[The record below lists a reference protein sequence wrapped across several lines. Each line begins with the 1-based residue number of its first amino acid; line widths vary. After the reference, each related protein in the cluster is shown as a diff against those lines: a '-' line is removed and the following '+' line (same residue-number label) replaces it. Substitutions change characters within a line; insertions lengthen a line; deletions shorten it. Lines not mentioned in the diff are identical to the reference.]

1 MGQKKNTHA
10 GSKVFII
17 VLSIFCILL
26 IGVSIVN
33 SDAIS
38 PLRQAGGVL
47 VTPIEKGISSFG
59 SWAGRLGNSFTDTD
73 SLRSENEDLKS
84 QVEALQAE
92 NSQLVLDKEELNRL
106 QKMLEGKEEAPDDET
121 LKKDFC
127 MFDVKLDKKRHV
139 VSFEKNEKKY
149 NDSLRLLGFVAIVTL
164 GLDLTAPQALAHYK
178 LRDEQEKYFQQMKTE
193 MCSDRQRNW
202 SEDGKT
208 GRLFVLFVGLV
219 IGSYIRHIW
228 KTTDLHSMFPSS
240 LDMLDEMRN
249 IRCIERQ
256 GHATKITPFVG
267 KQVEIAKA
275 FGLDIPVGCES
286 GYKSKKVGRKRGRP
300 KKNVF

>member
-1 MGQKKNTHA
+1 MEIDLD
-10 GSKVFII
+10 SKLYYKQYDIDYKVHGNGK
-17 VLSIFCILL
+17 S
-26 IGVSIVN
+26 
-33 SDAIS
+33 
-38 PLRQAGGVL
+38 
-47 VTPIEKGISSFG
+47 EKAASKMRLNLFFNP
-59 SWAGRLGNSFTDTD
+59 SW
-73 SLRSENEDLKS
+73 RSEGQINIDMK
-84 QVEALQAE
+84 VEGQR
-92 NSQLVLDKEELNRL
+92 SCL

-139 VSFEKNEKKY
+139 ISFEKNEKKH
-149 NDSLRLLGFVAIVTL
+149 NDSLRLLGLVAIVTL

-208 GRLFVLFVGLV
+208 SRLFVLFVGLV

-228 KTTDLHSMFPSS
+228 KTTDLHSMFASS

-275 FGLDIPVGCES
+275 FGFDIPVGCEP

-300 KKNVF
+300 KKSES

>member
-1 MGQKKNTHA
+1 M
-10 GSKVFII
+10 I
-17 VLSIFCILL
+17 
-26 IGVSIVN
+26 
-33 SDAIS
+33 D
-38 PLRQAGGVL
+38 
-47 VTPIEKGISSFG
+47 
-59 SWAGRLGNSFTDTD
+59 
-73 SLRSENEDLKS
+73 
-84 QVEALQAE
+84 
-92 NSQLVLDKEELNRL
+92 
-106 QKMLEGKEEAPDDET
+106 GKEEAPDDET
-121 LKKDFC
+121 LKRDFC

-228 KTTDLHSMFPSS
+228 KTTGLHSMFASS

-275 FGLDIPVGCES
+275 FWD
-286 GYKSKKVGRKRGRP
+286 
-300 KKNVF
+300 

>member
-1 MGQKKNTHA
+1 
-10 GSKVFII
+10 
-17 VLSIFCILL
+17 
-26 IGVSIVN
+26 
-33 SDAIS
+33 
-38 PLRQAGGVL
+38 
-47 VTPIEKGISSFG
+47 
-59 SWAGRLGNSFTDTD
+59 
-73 SLRSENEDLKS
+73 
-84 QVEALQAE
+84 
-92 NSQLVLDKEELNRL
+92 
-106 QKMLEGKEEAPDDET
+106 
-121 LKKDFC
+121 

-208 GRLFVLFVGLV
+208 GRLFILFVGLV

-228 KTTDLHSMFPSS
+228 KTTGLHSMFASS

-256 GHATKITPFVG
+256 GHTTKITPFVG
-267 KQVEIAKA
+267 KQVEIAKV
-275 FGLDIPVGCES
+275 FGLDIPAGCEP
-286 GYKSKKVGRKRGRP
+286 GYKSKKVGRKRGSAKEKRVLEDYRYKLIENSDSSLMNIFR
-300 KKNVF
+300 KKTIPPYFKIFLKSETLLKVSERCGSDGQYSAVHIFHAGQDKAVRLPICPVQWA